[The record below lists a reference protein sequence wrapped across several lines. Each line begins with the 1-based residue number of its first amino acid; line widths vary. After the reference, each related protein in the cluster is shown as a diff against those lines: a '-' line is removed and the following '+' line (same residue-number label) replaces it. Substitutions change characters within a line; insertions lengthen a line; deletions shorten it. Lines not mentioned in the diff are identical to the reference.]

1 MVITFNELR
10 AIKHSLPTGSV
21 SRIARQLGISEQ
33 TVRNYF
39 GAKKIQDA
47 NEIPGWHYEPGPDG
61 GIVHIEDDT
70 ILKLAKQIIEE
81 AKAKATH

>member
-21 SRIARQLGISEQ
+21 AKIARQLGVTEQ
-33 TVRNYF
+33 AVRNYF

-61 GIVHIEDDT
+61 GVVHIEDET
-70 ILKLAKQIIEE
+70 ILNLAKKIIEE
-81 AKAKATH
+81 AKAGAAQ